1 MKKSNPTKTPTI
13 KDPNYLSN
21 EEVFSGGWRKH
32 FQWLPALKKMG
43 TKQYWNVPN
52 TVEFLAFTTK
62 ALIIIPGLLFGI
74 SIWWLYIIALI
85 TSVLL
90 VWSATIKTM
99 PTIIWFN
106 ILWAALATTFLV
118 KHFIGA

>member
-1 MKKSNPTKTPTI
+1 MKKSNPIPAF
-13 KDPNYLSN
+13 KDPNFLSN

-32 FQWLPALKKMG
+32 FQWIPALKTMG
-43 TKQYWNVPN
+43 SRKYWNIPN

-74 SIWWLYIIALI
+74 SIWWLYIIALV
-85 TSVLL
+85 TSILL

-106 ILWAALATTFLV
+106 ILWSTLAATFLV
-118 KHFIGA
+118 KHFLGA